1 VLFYKNIFDIFV
13 NITTFRLNYFLSLLV
28 IMKKF
33 FFSFLLLFSF
43 SIAFANAS
51 YTSDEKAAYTW
62 AFNK

>member
-13 NITTFRLNYFLSLLV
+13 NITTFRLNFFLSLLV

>member
-28 IMKKF
+28 IMKNF
-33 FFSFLLLFSF
+33 FFSFLLLFFF

-51 YTSDEKAAYTW
+51 YTSDEKSAYTW

>member
-51 YTSDEKAAYTW
+51 YTSDEKSAYTW

>member
-28 IMKKF
+28 IMKKILF
-33 FFSFLLLFSF
+33 LSFLFFF

-51 YTSDEKAAYTW
+51 YTSDEKSAYTW

>member
-1 VLFYKNIFDIFV
+1 
-13 NITTFRLNYFLSLLV
+13 
-28 IMKKF
+28 MKKF

-62 AFNK
+62 AFNKWITTKSTIERSF

>member
-28 IMKKF
+28 IMKKILF
-33 FFSFLLLFSF
+33 LSFLFFF